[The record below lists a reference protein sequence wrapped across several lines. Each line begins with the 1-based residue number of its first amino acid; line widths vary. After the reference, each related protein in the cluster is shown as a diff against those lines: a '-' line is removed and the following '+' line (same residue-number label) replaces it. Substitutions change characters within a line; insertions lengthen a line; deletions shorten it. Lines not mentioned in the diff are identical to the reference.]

1 MLNFKF
7 SLLLHSLNAST
18 AASIANNTKSNWIIA
33 NLKHSGFY
41 RVNYDMDNWNA
52 LVATLNSVDF
62 KLIDE
67 TSRSQL
73 IDDSYNLGRA
83 EYIEQTVF
91 LRVISYLRNAYNETT
106 SDPYIVALTGINYI
120 RDMMSLT
127 SSRTQDNLA
136 ARNLLSTFIQSLY
149 KNSYAR
155 LNWKN
160 ITADGALSDM

>member
-1 MLNFKF
+1 MN
-7 SLLLHSLNAST
+7 S
-18 AASIANNTKSNWIIA
+18 TKSNWIIA

-52 LVATLNSVDF
+52 LVATLNSVDI

-91 LRVISYLRNAYNETT
+91 LRVISYLRNAYNETA

-160 ITADGALSDM
+160 ITADEALSDM

>member
-1 MLNFKF
+1 
-7 SLLLHSLNAST
+7 
-18 AASIANNTKSNWIIA
+18 
-33 NLKHSGFY
+33 
-41 RVNYDMDNWNA
+41 MDNWNA
-52 LVATLNSVDF
+52 LIATLNNVDF

-91 LRVISYLRNAYNETT
+91 LRVISYLRNANNETA

-127 SSRTQDNLA
+127 SSSNSSTQDNLA
-136 ARNLLSTFIQSLY
+136 AINLLSTFIQSLY

-160 ITADGALSDM
+160 ITADEALSDM

>member
-1 MLNFKF
+1 
-7 SLLLHSLNAST
+7 
-18 AASIANNTKSNWIIA
+18 
-33 NLKHSGFY
+33 LKHSGFY

-52 LVATLNSVDF
+52 LIATLNSVDF

-83 EYIEQTVF
+83 EYLEQTVF
-91 LRVISYLRNAYNETT
+91 LRVISYLRNAFNETT
-106 SDPYIVALTGINYI
+106 SDPYIVALTGINFI

-127 SSRTQDNLA
+127 SSGSSNSSGSTQDNLA

-160 ITADGALSDM
+160 ITADEALSDM

>member
-1 MLNFKF
+1 MN
-7 SLLLHSLNAST
+7 S
-18 AASIANNTKSNWIIA
+18 TKSNWIIA

-52 LVATLNSVDF
+52 LIATLNNVDF

-91 LRVISYLRNAYNETT
+91 LRVISYLRNANNETA

-127 SSRTQDNLA
+127 SSSNSSTQDNLA
-136 ARNLLSTFIQSLY
+136 AINLLSTFIQSLY

-160 ITADGALSDM
+160 ITADEALSDM

>member
-1 MLNFKF
+1 MN
-7 SLLLHSLNAST
+7 S
-18 AASIANNTKSNWIIA
+18 TKSNWIIA

-52 LVATLNSVDF
+52 LIATLNSVDF
-62 KLIDE
+62 RLIDE

-83 EYIEQTVF
+83 EYIEQPVF
-91 LRVISYLRNAYNETT
+91 LRVISYLRNANNETT

-127 SSRTQDNLA
+127 SSSNSSTQDNLA
-136 ARNLLSTFIQSLY
+136 ARNLLSTFILSLY

-160 ITADGALSDM
+160 ITADEALSDM

>member
-1 MLNFKF
+1 MN
-7 SLLLHSLNAST
+7 S
-18 AASIANNTKSNWIIA
+18 TKSNWIIA

-52 LVATLNSVDF
+52 LIATLNNVDF

-91 LRVISYLRNAYNETT
+91 LRVISYLRNANNETT

-127 SSRTQDNLA
+127 SSSNSSTQDNLA

-160 ITADGALSDM
+160 ITADEALSDM

>member
-1 MLNFKF
+1 MN
-7 SLLLHSLNAST
+7 S
-18 AASIANNTKSNWIIA
+18 TKSNWIIG

-52 LVATLNSVDF
+52 LIATLNSVDF

-83 EYIEQTVF
+83 EYLEQTVF
-91 LRVISYLRNAYNETT
+91 LRVISYLRNANNETT

-127 SSRTQDNLA
+127 SISGSGSTQDNLA
-136 ARNLLSTFIQSLY
+136 ARNLLSAFIQSLY

-160 ITADGALSDM
+160 ITADEALSDM

>member
-1 MLNFKF
+1 M
-7 SLLLHSLNAST
+7 
-18 AASIANNTKSNWIIA
+18 
-33 NLKHSGFY
+33 KHSGFY

-52 LVATLNSVDF
+52 LIATLNSVDF

-83 EYIEQTVF
+83 EYLEQTVF
-91 LRVISYLRNAYNETT
+91 LRVISYLRNAFNETT
-106 SDPYIVALTGINYI
+106 SDPYIVALTGINFI

-127 SSRTQDNLA
+127 SSGSSNSSGSTQDNLA

-160 ITADGALSDM
+160 ITADEALSDM

>member
-1 MLNFKF
+1 MN
-7 SLLLHSLNAST
+7 S
-18 AASIANNTKSNWIIA
+18 TKSNWIIG
-33 NLKHSGFY
+33 NLKHLGFY

-52 LVATLNSVDF
+52 LIATLNSVDF

-91 LRVISYLRNAYNETT
+91 LRVISYLRNANNMTT

-120 RDMMSLT
+120 RDMMSLGSG
-127 SSRTQDNLA
+127 SSNLA
-136 ARNLLSTFIQSLY
+136 ERNLLSTFIQSLY

-160 ITADGALSDM
+160 ITADEALSDM